1 MELNTTLKRFF
12 STTPKLNLSMH
23 ISYVPTGRIPADATS
38 RRLSHLDNKLSDCL
52 WQIVQREFGCGD
64 GHSYDLF
71 ALYSNAMRDAHGNP
85 LLHFTL
91 IPSPGSSGINLFT
104 QDLVTHGVLMT
115 RPYVFPRALRWYLT
129 CFQKGI
135 GGQFL

>member
-1 MELNTTLKRFF
+1 MELNTTLKRLF

-52 WQIVQREFGCGD
+52 WQIVQREFGCGE
-64 GHSYDLF
+64 GHSYDLI

-85 LLHFTL
+85 LLHFTP
-91 IPSPGSSGINLFT
+91 IPSPGSSGTNLFT

-115 RPYVFPRALRWYLT
+115 RPYAFSSCTVVVLDMFPKR
-129 CFQKGI
+129 
-135 GGQFL
+135 